1 MVQKQIC
8 FVLKLTNRC
17 LFAFFF
23 FQAEYVM
30 SINTALEER
39 EINFNLPGNTLL
51 IK

>member
-23 FQAEYVM
+23 QAEYVM
-30 SINTALEER
+30 SINTALQER
-39 EINFNLPGNTLL
+39 EINFNLPGYT
-51 IK
+51 